1 MEKIKI
7 FTDGSS
13 RGNPGPGGWGA
24 VLIYPEAS
32 GKMEVEELGGGDKNT
47 TNNKME
53 LMAAIEAFKN
63 FNNHGKNFEDKIF
76 SVYTDS
82 SYLINGITKWVHGW
96 QKNNWITGA
105 KQSVLNQDLWKELM
119 SVTSGKKISW
129 NYVAG
134 HAGIPANE
142 RCDEIATAFADEVT
156 IDLYKGAL
164 SEYSVD
170 TNNFSGHLIGEKK
183 TSNKSAKARSKAVA
197 YSYLSMLDGVI
208 KTHKTWVEC
217 EKRVKGQSG
226 AKYKKALSEI
236 EEKEI
241 IKSWESN
248 K

>member
-24 VLIYPEAS
+24 VLVFSDDS
-32 GKMEVEELGGGDKNT
+32 GKMKVDELGGGDKKT

-53 LMAAIEAFKN
+53 LTAAIKALKRFTEGTFT
-63 FNNHGKNFEDKIF
+63 
-76 SVYTDS
+76 VYTDS

-105 KQSVLNQDLWKELM
+105 KQQVLNQDLWKELITA
-119 SVTSGKKISW
+119 STGKKITWS
-129 NYVAG
+129 YVAG

-164 SEYSVD
+164 SEYSID

-183 TSNKSAKARSKAVA
+183 TSNKSAKARSKATA
-197 YSYLSMLDGVI
+197 YSYLSMVDDVI
-208 KTHKTWVEC
+208 KTHKTWAEC

-241 IKSWESN
+241 IMSWKKE
-248 K
+248 

>member
-24 VLIYPEAS
+24 VVVYPDYS
-32 GKMEVEELGGGDKNT
+32 GKMKVDELGGGDKKT

-53 LMAAIEAFKN
+53 LMAAIEALKN
-63 FNNHGKNFEDKIF
+63 FDGYYQNFSDKIF
-76 SVYTDS
+76 TVYTDS

-96 QKNNWITGA
+96 QKNNWVTGA
-105 KQSVLNQDLWKELM
+105 KQQVLNQELWKELIAV
-119 SVTSGKKISW
+119 SAGKKITWS
-129 NYVAG
+129 YVAG

-142 RCDEIATAFADEVT
+142 RCDEIATAFADEVE
-156 IDLYKGAL
+156 IDLYKGSL

-183 TSNKSAKARSKAVA
+183 TSNKSAKARSKATA
-197 YSYLSMLDGVI
+197 YSYLSMVDDDI
-208 KTHKTWVEC
+208 KTHKTWAEC

-226 AKYKKALSEI
+226 AKYKKALSQI
-236 EEKEI
+236 EESEI
-241 IKSWESN
+241 IRSWKGE
-248 K
+248 